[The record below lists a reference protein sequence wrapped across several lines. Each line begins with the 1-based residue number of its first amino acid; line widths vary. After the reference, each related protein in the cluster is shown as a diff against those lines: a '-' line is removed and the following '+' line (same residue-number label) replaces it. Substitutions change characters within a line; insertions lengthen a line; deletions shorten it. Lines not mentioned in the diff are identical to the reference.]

1 MFKTQADRKIWA
13 QTDAFDWC
21 VDKHLLTD
29 GFLRCSGG
37 SWEDGISTGDET
49 LAIENLRRYF
59 EQRFHEQN
67 DSCDRSLIMIRDL
80 MSYFDAVDFDNTHF
94 SS

>member
-13 QTDAFDWC
+13 QTDAFNWC
-21 VDKHLLTD
+21 VDEHLFTYD
-29 GFLRCSGG
+29 FLRCFGH
-37 SWEDGISTGDET
+37 SWEDGIIAGDET

-67 DSCDRSLIMIRDL
+67 DSCDRSLMIRDL
-80 MSYFDAVDFDNTHF
+80 MSTFDAVVFDNTHF